1 MMGHTVEKCYKIH
14 GYPPGF
20 KPKGKNSSVVHQVNL
35 QDEHVEKNSSFAS
48 TSFPFTQEQCQL
60 FLAMLGTQIQ
70 SSNFAFTN
78 KEIHMTNNVIQLAAH
93 STSMAGNFPS
103 WQNFHSFDF
112 RCDFRH

>member
-1 MMGHTVEKCYKIH
+1 MPIWYHCE
-14 GYPPGF
+14 
-20 KPKGKNSSVVHQVNL
+20 VNL
-35 QDEHVEKNSSFAS
+35 QDEQVEKNSSFAS

-78 KEIHMTNNVIQLAAH
+78 KETHMTNNVIQLAAH

-103 WQNFHSFDF
+103 WQNFHSPDSS
-112 RCDFRH
+112 CDFRH